1 MFSTLRL
8 GRIFGIETSIH
19 WSFWILLLWIVLSAL
34 GESGFA
40 GAVSSCGLVVAV
52 FFCVYLH
59 ELGHAMT
66 ARRYGIRTID
76 ISILPIGGL
85 ARLERM
91 PKSPVAEFWI
101 AIAGPAVNVVIALVL
116 SSLLGLQSVMT
127 DLSKTESLS
136 QSLLL
141 QLVAINVGLAV
152 FNMFPALPM
161 DGGRILRSLLQ
172 IRMTRLQAT
181 EVSARVSR
189 YLAGV
194 LIVAGLIYS
203 LSLVLVGIFVL
214 IAGFQELMMARLE
227 HLRERG
233 LQPGDESIYQ
243 QVPPFTFDQ
252 SPLNSPVESLNNKS
266 RRTPPDSDILDAT
279 EVRRIP

>member
-1 MFSTLRL
+1 MFSTLKL
-8 GRIFGIETSIH
+8 GRIFGIETYIH
-19 WSFWILLLWIVLSAL
+19 WSFWILLLWIVLQAL
-34 GESGFA
+34 GQGGLA
-40 GAVSSCGLVVAV
+40 AAVSATGFVMAI

-66 ARRYGIRTID
+66 ARQYGIQTLD

-91 PKSPVAEFWI
+91 PKSPIAEFWI

-116 SSLLGLQSVMT
+116 ASLFGIKVVIANMQNA
-127 DLSKTESLS
+127 DILSH
-136 QSLLL
+136 SLLL
-141 QLVAINVGLAV
+141 QLVAINVSLAV

-172 IRMTRLQAT
+172 LRMSRLRAT
-181 EVSARVSR
+181 EVAARVSR

-194 LIVAGLIYS
+194 LIIAGFIYGFH
-203 LSLVLVGIFVL
+203 LVLIGVFVL
-214 IAGFQELMMARLE
+214 IAGFQELMMARVE
-227 HLRERG
+227 HLREQG
-233 LQPGDESIYQ
+233 M
-243 QVPPFTFDQ
+243 Q
-252 SPLNSPVESLNNKS
+252 SPGGSVYQDVPMSSGYQSWPPESFGGRQQRPPVDGEG
-266 RRTPPDSDILDAT
+266 DVLDAT

>member
-1 MFSTLRL
+1 M
-8 GRIFGIETSIH
+8 
-19 WSFWILLLWIVLSAL
+19 LLWIVLQAL
-34 GESGFA
+34 GQGGLA
-40 GAVSSCGLVVAV
+40 AAVSATGFVIAI

-59 ELGHAMT
+59 ELGHALT
-66 ARRYGIRTID
+66 AKRYGIRTLD

-91 PKSPVAEFWI
+91 PKSPIAEFWI

-116 SSLLGLQSVMT
+116 ASLFGIKVAVANIQNA
-127 DLSKTESLS
+127 DLLS
-136 QSLLL
+136 HSLLL
-141 QLVAINVGLAV
+141 QLIAINVSLAV

-172 IRMTRLQAT
+172 LRMSRLRAT

-194 LIVAGLIYS
+194 LIIAGFIYG
-203 LSLVLVGIFVL
+203 LHLVLIGIFVL
-214 IAGFQELMMARLE
+214 IAGFQELMMARVE
-227 HLRERG
+227 HLREQG
-233 LQPGDESIYQ
+233 M
-243 QVPPFTFDQ
+243 Q
-252 SPLNSPVESLNNKS
+252 SPDGPVYQDVPMSGYQSWPPESFGG
-266 RRTPPDSDILDAT
+266 RQQRPPVDGDGDVLDAT

>member
-1 MFSTLRL
+1 MFSTLKL
-8 GRIFGIETSIH
+8 GRIFGIETYIH
-19 WSFWILLLWIVLSAL
+19 WSFWILLLWIVLQAL
-34 GESGFA
+34 GQGGLA
-40 GAVSSCGLVVAV
+40 AAVSATGFVAAI

-59 ELGHAMT
+59 ELGHALT
-66 ARRYGIRTID
+66 AKRYGIQTLD

-91 PKSPVAEFWI
+91 PNSPIAEFWI

-116 SSLLGLQSVMT
+116 ASLFGIKVAVANIQNA
-127 DLSKTESLS
+127 DLLS
-136 QSLLL
+136 HSLLL
-141 QLVAINVGLAV
+141 QLIAINVSLAV

-172 IRMTRLQAT
+172 LRMSRLRAT

-194 LIVAGLIYS
+194 LIIAGFIYG
-203 LSLVLVGIFVL
+203 LHLVLIGIFVL
-214 IAGFQELMMARLE
+214 IAGFQELMMARVE
-227 HLRERG
+227 HLREQG
-233 LQPGDESIYQ
+233 LQSPGGSVYQ
-243 QVPPFTFDQ
+243 DVPMSSGYQ
-252 SPLNSPVESLNNKS
+252 SW
-266 RRTPPDSDILDAT
+266 PPDSFGGRQQRPPVDGDDDVLDAT